1 MSVSRFQPRM
11 LAPVATSLLA
21 VLAALL
27 LGAILLWLRDKDPI
41 LTYRLTIERGVG
53 TSYGLTEA
61 AVKMAPLLLVG
72 SGLLVALRGGVWNI
86 GVDGQLLMG
95 AFLSGLITPE
105 ILDHASRAVALPI
118 GMLAGIAGG
127 ALWAAGPALLR
138 AWFGLNEIITTL
150 MLNYLAINFTA
161 WLVKGP
167 AKDASVV
174 APQTR
179 KVDVADRLPDIPGT
193 DIHIGLI
200 VALVVVIVVV
210 WLFRAGV
217 QGFMLDVMG
226 KNRNAAVYAGYPVRR
241 LTAAALIVSGAL
253 AGLAGANDVLGVQGV
268 FKGNWN
274 PGYGFAAFALVY
286 LARLRPLA
294 LIPAAALLA
303 SLTIGGELAS
313 RPANVPSSFVQV
325 LEGLILICLAV
336 AAALEH
342 RVRRRRGS
350 AIAAQSALPEP
361 AAVER
366 GLAKSAAEPGS

>member
-1 MSVSRFQPRM
+1 MKQARIPWRM
-11 LAPVATSLLA
+11 LTPIATSLLA
-21 VLAALL
+21 AGTAFFLGALL
-27 LGAILLWLRDKDPI
+27 LWARDKDPFHF
-41 LTYRLTIERGVG
+41 YRVTIERGIG

-72 SGLLVALRGGVWNI
+72 CGLLIALRGGVWNI
-86 GVDGQLLMG
+86 GVDGQLLIG
-95 AFLSGLITPE
+95 AFLSGLITPMM
-105 ILDHASRAVALPI
+105 LDHASKAIALPI
-118 GMLAGIAGG
+118 GMLAGIVGG
-127 ALWAAGPALLR
+127 ALWAAGPAILR

-167 AKDASVV
+167 AKDSNVV

-193 DIHIGLI
+193 DIHIGLL
-200 VALVVVIVVV
+200 VGFVVVIAVV

-217 QGFMLDVMG
+217 PGFMLDVMG

-241 LTAAALIVSGAL
+241 LTAAALLISGAL

-294 LIPAAALLA
+294 LIPAAAFLA

-313 RPANVPSSFVQV
+313 RPANVPTSFVQV
-325 LEGLILICLAV
+325 LEGLMLVCLAI
-336 AAALEH
+336 AAALE
-342 RVRRRRGS
+342 RRFGFLRMRPPAPAS
-350 AIAAQSALPEP
+350 PVPDASSTPPVIAEVGP
-361 AAVER
+361 
-366 GLAKSAAEPGS
+366 

>member
-1 MSVSRFQPRM
+1 MSVPRFHIRM
-11 LAPVATSLLA
+11 LVPVATSLLA
-21 VLAALL
+21 VLAALV

-61 AVKMAPLLLVG
+61 AVKMAPFLLVG

-86 GVDGQLLMG
+86 GVDGQLLIG

-105 ILDHASRAVALPI
+105 VLDHASRTVALPV

-127 ALWAAGPALLR
+127 AIWAAGPAILR

-150 MLNYLAINFTA
+150 MLNYLAVNFTA

-167 AKDASVV
+167 AKDSSVV

-193 DIHIGLI
+193 DIHIGLL
-200 VALVVVIVVV
+200 VGLVVVIAIV

-217 QGFMLDVMG
+217 PGFMLEVMG
-226 KNRNAAVYAGYPVRR
+226 KNRSAAVYAGYPVRR
-241 LTAAALIVSGAL
+241 LTAAALLVSGAL

-294 LIPAAALLA
+294 LIPAAAFLA

-313 RPANVPSSFVQV
+313 RPANVPTSFVQV
-325 LEGLILICLAV
+325 LEGLMLVCLAV
-336 AAALEH
+336 AAALE
-342 RVRRRRGS
+342 RRFRGARRRMVAS
-350 AIAAQSALPEP
+350 PNHLPEP
-361 AAVER
+361 DAIETK
-366 GLAKSAAEPGS
+366 LASRAAETGP

>member
-1 MSVSRFQPRM
+1 MSVSRVQPRM
-11 LAPVATSLLA
+11 LMPVATSLLA
-21 VLAALL
+21 ALAALL

-41 LTYRLTIERGVG
+41 LVYRLTIERGVG

-61 AVKMAPLLLVG
+61 AVKMAPFLLVG

-86 GVDGQLLMG
+86 GVDGQLLIG

-105 ILDHASRAVALPI
+105 VLDHASRWIALPI
-118 GMLAGIAGG
+118 GMLAGIVGG
-127 ALWAAGPALLR
+127 AVWAAGPAILR

-167 AKDASVV
+167 AKDSSVV

-179 KVDVADRLPDIPGT
+179 KVPVADRLPDIPGT
-193 DIHIGLI
+193 DVHIGLL
-200 VALVVVIVVV
+200 VALIVVIAVV

-217 QGFMLDVMG
+217 PGFMLEVMG

-241 LTAAALIVSGAL
+241 LTAAALLVSGAL

-294 LIPAAALLA
+294 LIPAAALIA

-313 RPANVPSSFVQV
+313 RPASVPTSFVQV
-325 LEGLILICLAV
+325 LEGLLLVCL
-336 AAALEH
+336 
-342 RVRRRRGS
+342 
-350 AIAAQSALPEP
+350 AIAAAIERRFRNARKGAIAPSNPAPEP
-361 AAVER
+361 AAAEVR
-366 GLAKSAAEPGS
+366 MTSQLAEPGA

>member
-1 MSVSRFQPRM
+1 MSLPRFQPRM
-11 LAPVATSLLA
+11 LAPIATSLLA

-41 LTYRLTIERGVG
+41 LTYRLTIERGIG

-61 AVKMAPLLLVG
+61 AVKTAPLLLIG

-86 GVDGQLLMG
+86 GVDGQLLIG
-95 AFLSGLITPE
+95 AFLSGLITPAV
-105 ILDHASRAVALPI
+105 LDHASRAIALPI

-127 ALWAAGPALLR
+127 AIWAAGPAILR

-167 AKDASVV
+167 AKDGSVV

-193 DIHIGLI
+193 DVHIGLLLGLI
-200 VALVVVIVVV
+200 VVIAVV
-210 WLFRAGV
+210 WLFRRGV
-217 QGFMLDVMG
+217 PGFMLEVMG
-226 KNRNAAVYAGYPVRR
+226 KNRTAAVYAGYPVRR
-241 LTAAALIVSGAL
+241 LTAAALLVSGAL

-294 LIPAAALLA
+294 LIPAAAFLA

-313 RPANVPSSFVQV
+313 RPANVPTSFVQV
-325 LEGLILICLAV
+325 LEGLILVCLAV
-336 AAALEH
+336 AAALE
-342 RVRRRRGS
+342 RRFRAARKG
-350 AIAAQSALPEP
+350 AIAPQQPAPEVTETRMTSP
-361 AAVER
+361 AT
-366 GLAKSAAEPGS
+366 EPGS

>member
-1 MSVSRFQPRM
+1 MKLSRTHLRM
-11 LAPVATSLLA
+11 LTPIATSLLA
-21 VLAALL
+21 VLAAFVLGALL
-27 LGAILLWLRDKDPI
+27 LWARDKDPI
-41 LTYRLTIERGVG
+41 LTYRLTIERGIG

-61 AVKMAPLLLVG
+61 AVKMAPLMLVG
-72 SGLLVALRGGVWNI
+72 AGLLVALRGGVWNI
-86 GVDGQLLMG
+86 GVDGQLLIG
-95 AFLSGLITPE
+95 AFLSGLITPMM
-105 ILDHASRAVALPI
+105 LDHTSKVIALPI

-127 ALWAAGPALLR
+127 ALWAAGPAVLR

-167 AKDASVV
+167 AKDSGVV

-193 DIHIGLI
+193 DIHIGVL
-200 VALVVVIVVV
+200 VGLVVVIGVV

-217 QGFMLDVMG
+217 PGFMLDVMG

-241 LTAAALIVSGAL
+241 LTAAALLVSGAL

-286 LARLRPLA
+286 LARLRPMA
-294 LIPAAALLA
+294 LIPAAAFLA

-313 RPANVPSSFVQV
+313 RPANVPTSFVQV
-325 LEGLILICLAV
+325 LEGLMLVCLAI
-336 AAALEH
+336 AAALE
-342 RVRRRRGS
+342 RRFGFLRMRPPAPVS
-350 AIAAQSALPEP
+350 HPPEP
-361 AAVER
+361 LPV
-366 GLAKSAAEPGS
+366 SAPIAEVGS

>member
-1 MSVSRFQPRM
+1 MKERRVQPAM
-11 LAPVATSLLA
+11 LAPIATSLLA
-21 VLAALL
+21 LAAALVLGALL
-27 LGAILLWLRDKDPI
+27 LWARGKDPW
-41 LTYRLTIERGVG
+41 LTYRLTVERGIG

-72 SGLLVALRGGVWNI
+72 AGLLVALRGGVWNI
-86 GVDGQLLMG
+86 GVDGQLLIG
-95 AFLSGLITPE
+95 AFFSGLITP
-105 ILDHASRAVALPI
+105 ILLDHVGKAIALPI

-167 AKDASVV
+167 AKDSSMV

-179 KVDVADRLPDIPGT
+179 KVAVVDRLPDIPGT
-193 DIHIGLI
+193 DIHIGVL
-200 VALVVVIVVV
+200 VALAVVLAVV
-210 WLFRAGV
+210 WLYRGSV
-217 QGFMLDVMG
+217 LGFMLEVMG

-241 LTAAALIVSGAL
+241 LTAAALLVSGSL

-286 LARLRPLA
+286 LARTRPLA
-294 LIPAAALLA
+294 LIPAAAFLA

-313 RPANVPSSFVQV
+313 RPANVPTSFVQV
-325 LEGLILICLAV
+325 LEGLILVCLAI
-336 AAALEH
+336 AAALE
-342 RVRRRRGS
+342 RRWRFARRP
-350 AIAAQSALPEP
+350 AIAAPDPVP
-361 AAVER
+361 AAT
-366 GLAKSAAEPGS
+366 SAEVGS